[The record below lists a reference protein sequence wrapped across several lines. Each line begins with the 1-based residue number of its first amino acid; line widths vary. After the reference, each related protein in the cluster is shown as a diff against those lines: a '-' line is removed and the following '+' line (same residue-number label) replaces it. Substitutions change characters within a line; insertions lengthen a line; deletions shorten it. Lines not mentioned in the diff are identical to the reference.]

1 MSDVIEALIEGGKA
15 SAAPPLGP
23 ALGPMGV
30 NIGQVISEINKKT
43 EAFKGMQVPVKVIV
57 DKESKSFEISVG
69 TPPASG
75 LIKKEA
81 NIEKGSGNPLAD
93 KVADVRIEQI
103 IKISKM
109 KEGNLLGKDP
119 VARVK
124 EIVGTC
130 HSMGVLVEGMPA
142 RDCLRAIEKGQ
153 FVDKIKAGKIELTA
167 EELKALEAERKQL
180 AEEAE
185 KRKAELE
192 SRAKAIIAAMAG
204 KARGEIKAKLVEAKI
219 PTLMIEAL
227 LPVEAPGG
235 AAGAGGAP
243 GAAKGAASAAGGDK
257 KADAGAAKKEEKKK

>member
-1 MSDVIEALIEGGKA
+1 MADIVEALIEGGKA

-23 ALGPMGV
+23 ALGPMGL

-43 EAFKGMQVPVKVIV
+43 EVFKGMQVPVKVIV
-57 DKESKSFEISVG
+57 NKEEKTFEISVG

-93 KVADVRIEQI
+93 KVADLRIEQV
-103 IKISKM
+103 IKVSKM

-119 VARVK
+119 VSRVK

-142 RDCLRAIEKGQ
+142 REALRAIEKGE
-153 FVDKIKAGKIELTA
+153 FLDKIKAGKTELSS
-167 EELKALEAERKQL
+167 EELKALEAERKRL

-192 SRAKAIIAAMAG
+192 NKAKAIIAAMAG
-204 KARGEIKAKLVEAKI
+204 KARGEIKTKLVEAKI

-227 LPVEAPGG
+227 LPVEAAGAAGGAAAGG
-235 AAGAGGAP
+235 AAGGEKKAAAGPSAGGE
-243 GAAKGAASAAGGDK
+243 
-257 KADAGAAKKEEKKK
+257 KKEEKKK